1 MFAKKTSL
9 RPRESIETLLGP
21 NSQADGDIE
30 FQGGLRV
37 EGVLRGN
44 ITARG
49 SGDSLV
55 VVGPSGRV
63 DGTVTAPTVI
73 VHGTIQG
80 DLVARRVELKAD
92 AKIQG
97 DVHYAS
103 LAMEQGAV
111 VNGNLYC
118 DKEGAPQ
125 PPAADQGKV

>member
-1 MFAKKTSL
+1 MFGKKTIA

-21 NSQADGDIE
+21 NSQAEGDIE
-30 FQGGLRV
+30 FHGGLRI

-44 ITARG
+44 VTARG
-49 SGDSLV
+49 GGDSLV
-55 VVGPSGRV
+55 VIGPGGRV

-73 VHGTIQG
+73 VSGTVNG
-80 DLVARRVELKAD
+80 DLAARRVELKAD
-92 AKIQG
+92 AKVQG

-118 DKEGAPQ
+118 DQEGPAK
-125 PPAADQGKV
+125 PAAG